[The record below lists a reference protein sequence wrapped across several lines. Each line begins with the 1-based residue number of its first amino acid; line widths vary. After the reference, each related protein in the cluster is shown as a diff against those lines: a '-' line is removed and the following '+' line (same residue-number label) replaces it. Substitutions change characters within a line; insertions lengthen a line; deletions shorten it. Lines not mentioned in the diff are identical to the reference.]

1 MATITETIKQSS
13 IGVKNISKS
22 VFYTKRELSI
32 ANRSIDNVAKIIQNK
47 TKARTQLSYQ
57 SSLLEARRREFTRR
71 MEIEDQI
78 ESSSLK
84 LTPSKTFN
92 ISSSY
97 GNGGILSR
105 LFGFLGYMTAGWMV
119 QNIPTW
125 IVMGKEFIARM
136 QRGGEIISKFVG
148 NVGNILKT
156 FGYVLSD
163 LFQKVVSFKFSEI
176 PDTINSSFDLLT
188 NSFESINDQIFDAY
202 KLLTTPLSEGLAGG
216 EEAPPTGQP
225 SEEKF
230 YPQIPVPGQQTA
242 PSRLTGIHKQALDII
257 AGPESGGNYNAMN
270 QGTDA
275 NGRIVGSG
283 DSNKVIGKPLTSMT
297 IGEVMDRQNERKY
310 PRTARPDRG
319 IHAAGK
325 YQIIGNTLPGAV
337 KSAGLTPSDM
347 FSPQNQDLLGLA
359 VLRDKGI
366 GAWTVGGSKYSSRER
381 QIVEQAR
388 RTPVSTTTSTSPAPQ
403 SKPTAPPPP
412 QPSKNKNGFL
422 TSSELMKVKP
432 LSYPPDY
439 QDWYGGNAMLNPSAG
454 RSFVAAQKAYGKDIP
469 INSAYRS
476 YEHQKRVSGPVKATP
491 GYSKHGL
498 GLAIDL
504 EPNTAPY
511 NWMKQHGPKY
521 GWYYANI
528 PGDPYHFEYRG
539 GITPT
544 ENLVSKPISSQSS
557 VLPQPAI
564 SSKKTENFKTAYD
577 SITTE
582 RKAQQIL
589 FIDDRNTKETKVQ
602 ISQQTKD
609 NNLIKSQISDFALLN
624 NFIKQKLLLDLAYL

>member
-1 MATITETIKQSS
+1 MATITETIQQSS

-32 ANRSIDNVAKIIQNK
+32 ANKSIDNVAKIIQNK
-47 TKARTQLSYQ
+47 TKTRNQLAYQ
-57 SSLLEARRREFTRR
+57 SSLIEARRREFTRR
-71 MEIEDQI
+71 MEVEDQI

-84 LTPSKTFN
+84 LTPSKTFT
-92 ISSSY
+92 ISSRS
-97 GNGGILSR
+97 GSGGVLSR

-136 QRGGEIISKFVG
+136 QKGGEIITRFIG
-148 NVGNILKT
+148 NVGNILQT

-163 LFQKVVSFKFSEI
+163 LFQKIVSFKFSEI
-176 PDTINSSFDLLT
+176 PQTINSSFDLLT

-202 KLLTTPLSEGLAGG
+202 KLLTTPLSEGIAGG

-225 SEEKF
+225 SEERF
-230 YPQIPVPGQQTA
+230 FPQIPVPGQETA
-242 PSRLTGIHKQALDII
+242 PSRVTGIHKQALDII

-275 NGRIVGSG
+275 SGRIVGSG
-283 DSNKVIGKPLTSMT
+283 DSNKIIGKPLTSMT
-297 IGEVMDRQNERKY
+297 IGEVIDRQNEKKY

-325 YQIIGNTLPGAV
+325 YQIIGNTLPSAM

-359 VLRDKGI
+359 ILRDKGI
-366 GAWTVGGSKYSSRER
+366 GAWTSGGSKYSARER
-381 QIVEQAR
+381 AIVEQAR
-388 RTPVSTTTSTSPAPQ
+388 KTPVKYSAP
-403 SKPTAPPPP
+403 KPTAPPAP
-412 QPSKNKNGFL
+412 QTPKTKNGFL
-422 TSSELMKVKP
+422 TSSDLKKVKN
-432 LSYPPDY
+432 LAYPPDY
-439 QDWYGGNAMLNPSAG
+439 RDWYGDSAMLNPTAANAFLS
-454 RSFVAAQKAYGKDIP
+454 AQKEYGKDIP

-476 YEHQKRVSGPVKATP
+476 YEHQKNVKGSVRATP

-511 NWMKQHGPKY
+511 NWMKQNGPKY

-528 PGDPYHFEYRG
+528 PGDPFHFEYRG
-539 GITPT
+539 NVTPA
-544 ENLVSKPISSQSS
+544 ERLISKPTTSQPSTAQPTISTNQ
-557 VLPQPAI
+557 PQ
-564 SSKKTENFKTAYD
+564 NFKPTYE
-577 SITTE
+577 SIATE
-582 RKAQQIL
+582 RKGQQIL
-589 FIDDRNTKETKVQ
+589 FIDDRKSNANSVQ
-602 ISQQTKD
+602 VAPQTKKD
-609 NNLIKSQISDFALLN
+609 EFVKSQITDFALLN